1 MSSYSVAL
9 PQLLAP
15 DVAAR
20 VAAALAD
27 APFSDGRATAHGG
40 ARDAKRNQQLEPAH
54 PLAREHGATLVA
66 ALNRSERFM
75 SLALP
80 HTILPFTFARYEV
93 GMAYGDHLDLPVVG
107 TPSGPL
113 RTDLSLTVFLS
124 SPDAYDG
131 GELVIPGDDGPR
143 WIKGGPGDA
152 FLYPSDTL
160 HHVAP
165 ITRGQRLVAITWI
178 QSLVPDAEQRA
189 ILAGIGDSVIA
200 MHTAGAPDAAVTRL
214 RQVQHKLLRRWARA

>member
-1 MSSYSVAL
+1 MPSHTAAL
-9 PQLLAP
+9 TLIAP

-20 VAAALAD
+20 IAAALAD

-40 ARDAKRNQQLEPAH
+40 ARDAKRNQQLEPAQ

-107 TPSGPL
+107 TPNGPL

-124 SPDAYDG
+124 PAESYDG
-131 GELVIPGDDGPR
+131 GELVIPGDTGPR
-143 WIKGGPGDA
+143 FIKGDAGDA

-160 HHVAP
+160 HRVAP
-165 ITRGQRLVAITWI
+165 VTRGQRLVAITWI

-189 ILAGIGDSVIA
+189 ILAGIGESVIA
-200 MHTAGAPDAAVTRL
+200 LHAAGAADADVHRL
-214 RQVQHKLLRRWARA
+214 RQVQHKLLRRWARS